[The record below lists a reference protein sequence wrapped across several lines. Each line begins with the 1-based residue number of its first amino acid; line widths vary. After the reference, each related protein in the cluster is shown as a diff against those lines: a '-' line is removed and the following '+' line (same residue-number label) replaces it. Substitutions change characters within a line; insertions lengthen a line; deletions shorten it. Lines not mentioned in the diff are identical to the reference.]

1 MNNYYKGIDN
11 SNIEKLIEEKV
22 NEIKNDEKFY
32 EHLLSLGFDDEL
44 IVSNISLIIDYFADF
59 KVCSKCKNI
68 KECKFDEP
76 FIKKIS
82 LKDKNVIFEYDFC
95 KKYKKISKIKNL
107 SNICDISEEYLSRK
121 IDEIDN
127 NDRRKDFVK
136 MLYNIYVK
144 GQSSFAFVESKKGS
158 GATFITSLFYKE
170 IICKHNY
177 SANYVNGPKRFAEL
191 SDDIFNN
198 KIKFKQQLENLQNCD
213 FLVINKLSN
222 YNFNEFTRNNIL
234 YPILEHRLSNNLTTI
249 ITSELNF
256 EDLMT
261 ILNVKKSSR
270 DVRFNQIRDLLDSF
284 TKFNI
289 STNIRVY

>member
-32 EHLLSLGFDDEL
+32 EHLLSLGFNDEL

-95 KKYKKISKIKNL
+95 KKYKKINKIKNL

-270 DVRFNQIRDLLDSF
+270 DVRFNQIHDLLDSF